1 LKGQMLS
8 RQHSKEDNRA
18 ASVGVNAQSE
28 WSGSIEMHGRVKIP
42 KGGSNLE
49 VQRCH
54 SAYVHVDAGSSLK
67 ASFPTSP
74 LLIPSQPVGSTS
86 LYPHHVGYG

>member
-8 RQHSKEDNRA
+8 RQQSKEDNRA
-18 ASVGVNAQSE
+18 ASVGVNAQLE
-28 WSGSIEMHGRVKIP
+28 WSGSIGMHGRVKIS

-49 VQRCH
+49 AQRRH
-54 SAYVHVDAGSSLK
+54 SAYVHFDAGFSFK

-74 LLIPSQPVGSTS
+74 LLIPSQPAGSTS